1 MAAVLQNILSLF
13 KGPLMLY
20 NYIKNGYINITKTEE
35 FQEKFKSDL
44 NEITK
49 KKLKR
54 KSEEIRRAKK
64 CNKKYKKALR
74 RTGKSFYI
82 LQ

>member
-49 KKLKR
+49 K
-54 KSEEIRRAKK
+54 
-64 CNKKYKKALR
+64 N
-74 RTGKSFYI
+74 
-82 LQ
+82 

>member
-1 MAAVLQNILSLF
+1 MASVLQNILSLF
-13 KGPLMLY
+13 KGPLILY
-20 NYIKNGYINITKTEE
+20 NYIKNGYINIPKAEE
-35 FQEKFKSDL
+35 IQEKFKSDL

-49 KKLKR
+49 EKSKR

-64 CNKKYKKALR
+64 CNKRYKKALR